1 MRILDHPALKT
12 KGIGYSKVHLAR
24 LEQDGKFPRHV
35 RIGENRIGWLEHE
48 VDAWIEARAAERDSP
63 DAVAS
68 ARPRGWRCQNN
79 PKPPRRRKAEQAPK
93 AAPITNT
100 SVTE

>member
-68 ARPRGWRCQNN
+68 ARPRGWRCQDN
-79 PKPPRRRKAEQAPK
+79 PEPPRRRKAEQP
-93 AAPITNT
+93 AAAAASPTT
-100 SVTE
+100 DRT